1 MGMVD
6 IIASD
11 SDDRKVFFL
20 QKKKKK
26 IQWCSRR
33 IAADNKTC
41 YLGECLQKNLFSVHF
56 GYFSKEHSDYSTKSA
71 LI

>member
-26 IQWCSRR
+26 FNGVAGELPQTIKPAIWG
-33 IAADNKTC
+33 NVYKKTC
-41 YLGECLQKNLFSVHF
+41 FRYISAISQKSIPITPQSQH
-56 GYFSKEHSDYSTKSA
+56 
-71 LI
+71 

>member
-20 QKKKKK
+20 QKKKK
-26 IQWCSRR
+26 IQWRSRR

-41 YLGECLQKNLFSVHF
+41 YLGECLQKTCFRHISAI
-56 GYFSKEHSDYSTKSA
+56 SQKS
-71 LI
+71 IPITPQSQH

>member
-20 QKKKKK
+20 QKKKKFNGVAGELPQTIK
-26 IQWCSRR
+26 PAIWG
-33 IAADNKTC
+33 NVYKKTC
-41 YLGECLQKNLFSVHF
+41 FRHISAISQKSIPITPQSQH
-56 GYFSKEHSDYSTKSA
+56 
-71 LI
+71 

>member
-11 SDDRKVFFL
+11 SDDRKVFFFT
-20 QKKKKK
+20 KKK
-26 IQWCSRR
+26 IQWRSRR

-41 YLGECLQKNLFSVHF
+41 YLGECLQKNLFSAHF
-56 GYFSKEHSDYSTKSA
+56 GNFSKEHSDYSTKSA